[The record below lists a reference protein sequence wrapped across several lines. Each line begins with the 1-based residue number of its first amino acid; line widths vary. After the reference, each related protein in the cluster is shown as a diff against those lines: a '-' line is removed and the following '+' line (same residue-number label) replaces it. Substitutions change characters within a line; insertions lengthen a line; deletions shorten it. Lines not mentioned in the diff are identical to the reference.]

1 MILWCFE
8 LTVQLFLKGLP
19 GIFLFVWAWGFLFC
33 LFIFETGSL
42 AMITLIPRSV
52 IVSATQFICKKS
64 NLQDCCEVQMKMY
77 ECIIHWQGKVQVL
90 KFLKTIFA

>member
-42 AMITLIPRSV
+42 YVAQADLKLSILLPQALSTL
-52 IVSATQFICKKS
+52 
-64 NLQDCCEVQMKMY
+64 
-77 ECIIHWQGKVQVL
+77 
-90 KFLKTIFA
+90 